1 MESDNLNSKRLEIA
15 TRLKKARELSGLSQ
29 AQVAKKLNVPRPA
42 ISEIEAG
49 RRKVSAEELGQF
61 SKLYKVDSS
70 WVLSENDEET
80 EVSQGKLKF
89 AARELSKMSEED
101 KNKLFD
107 ILNILPK

>member
-1 MESDNLNSKRLEIA
+1 MESDNSNSKRLEIA

-61 SKLYKVDSS
+61 SQLYKVDSS
-70 WVLSENDEET
+70 WVLSENDEDT

>member
-1 MESDNLNSKRLEIA
+1 MESDNSNLKRLEIA
-15 TRLKKARELSGLSQ
+15 ERLKKARELSGLSQ
-29 AQVAKKLNVPRPA
+29 AQVASKLSVQRPA

-49 RRKVSAEELGQF
+49 RRKVSAEELILF

-70 WVLSENDEET
+70 WLLSEEDDS
-80 EVSQGKLKF
+80 EVAQGKLKF

-101 KNKLFD
+101 KNKLFE

>member
-1 MESDNLNSKRLEIA
+1 MESDNSNSKRLEIA

-61 SKLYKVDSS
+61 SQLYKVDSS
-70 WVLSENDEET
+70 WVLSENDEDT
-80 EVSQGKLKF
+80 GVSQGKLKF

>member
-1 MESDNLNSKRLEIA
+1 MESDNLNFKRREIA
-15 TRLKKARELSGLSQ
+15 ERLKKARELSGLSQ
-29 AQVAKKLNVPRPA
+29 SQVSQKLNVQRPA

-49 RRKVSAEELGQF
+49 RRKVSAEELIQF

-70 WVLSENDEET
+70 WLLSEDDDSEIAK
-80 EVSQGKLKF
+80 GKLKF

-101 KNKLFD
+101 KNKLFE

>member
-1 MESDNLNSKRLEIA
+1 MGSDDSNLKRMEIA
-15 TRLKKARELSGLSQ
+15 ERLKRARELSGLSQ
-29 AQVAKKLNVPRPA
+29 AQVASKLDVQRPA

-49 RRKVSAEELGQF
+49 RRKVSAEELVQF

-70 WVLSENDEET
+70 WLLGEDEDSELAK
-80 EVSQGKLKF
+80 GKLKF

-101 KNKLFD
+101 KNKLFE

>member
-1 MESDNLNSKRLEIA
+1 MGSDDSNLKRIEIA
-15 TRLKKARELSGLSQ
+15 ERLKRARELSGLSQ
-29 AQVAKKLNVPRPA
+29 AQVASKLDVQRPA

-49 RRKVSAEELGQF
+49 RRKVSAEELVQF

-70 WVLSENDEET
+70 WLLGEDEDSELAK
-80 EVSQGKLKF
+80 GKLKF

-101 KNKLFD
+101 KNKLFE

>member
-1 MESDNLNSKRLEIA
+1 MGSDDSNLKRLEIA
-15 TRLKKARELSGLSQ
+15 ERLKKARELSGLSQ
-29 AQVAKKLNVPRPA
+29 AQVANKLDVQRPA

-49 RRKVSAEELGQF
+49 RRKVSAEELIQF

-70 WVLSENDEET
+70 WLLGEDEDSELAK
-80 EVSQGKLKF
+80 GKLKF

-101 KNKLFD
+101 KNKLFE

>member
-1 MESDNLNSKRLEIA
+1 MGNDDSNFKRLEIA
-15 TRLKKARELSGLSQ
+15 ERLKKARELSGLSQ
-29 AQVAKKLNVPRPA
+29 AQVASKLDVQRPA

-49 RRKVSAEELGQF
+49 RRKVSAEELIQF

-70 WVLSENDEET
+70 WLLGEDEDSELAK
-80 EVSQGKLKF
+80 GKLKF

-101 KNKLFD
+101 KNKLFE

>member
-1 MESDNLNSKRLEIA
+1 MESDDLNSKRIKIA
-15 TRLKKARELSGLSQ
+15 NRLKKARELSGLSQ
-29 AQVAKKLNVPRPA
+29 AQVAKKLNVARPA

-49 RRKVSAEELGQF
+49 RRKVSAEELSQF

-70 WVLSENDEET
+70 WILSENDDDMD
-80 EVSQGKLKF
+80 VSQGKLKF
-89 AARELSKMSEED
+89 AARELSRMSEED